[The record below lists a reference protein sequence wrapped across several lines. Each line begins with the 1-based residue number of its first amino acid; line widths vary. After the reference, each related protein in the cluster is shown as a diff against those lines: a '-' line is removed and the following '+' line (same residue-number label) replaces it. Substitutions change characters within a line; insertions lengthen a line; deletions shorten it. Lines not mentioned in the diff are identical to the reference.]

1 MSKLVVSEFVSI
13 DGVMEDPGGGE
24 SFGRGGWAFQFERGA
39 EGDRFKY
46 DELMAAGAMLLGR
59 VTYEGFA
66 QAWPNMQAD
75 EFGKKMNSMPKYV
88 VSSTLRSAD
97 WNNSTVVDGDL
108 AKNVAELSERVEGDI
123 LIAGSAQLVQAL
135 TDLGLVDEYRLMV
148 YPIVL
153 GDGKRLFSDTSQVHS
168 LRMVDAKPLDSGIL
182 ALIYQPA

>member
-24 SFGRGGWAFQFERGA
+24 SFERGGWAFQFERGA

-46 DELMAAGAMLLGR
+46 DELMGAGAMLLGR

-75 EFGKKMNSMPKYV
+75 EFAQKMNSMPKYV
-88 VSSTLRSAD
+88 VSSTLQSAD
-97 WNNSTVVDGDL
+97 WNNSTIMGGDL
-108 AKNVAELSERVEGDI
+108 AKQVAELVQSVEGDI
-123 LIAGSAQLVQAL
+123 LVAGSARLVQAL

-153 GDGKRLFSDTSQVHS
+153 GDGKRLFSDTSQARS
-168 LRMVDAKPLDSGIL
+168 LRLVDAKPLDSGIL
-182 ALIYQPA
+182 ALTYQPA

>member
-1 MSKLVVSEFVSI
+1 MGKLVISEFVSI

-24 SFGRGGWAFQFERGA
+24 SFQRGGWAFQFERGV

-46 DELMAAGAMLLGR
+46 EELMAAGAMLLGR

-88 VSSTLRSAD
+88 VSSTLQSAD
-97 WNNSTVVDGDL
+97 WNNSTIISGDL
-108 AKNVAELSERVEGDI
+108 AENVGEIRASVEGDI
-123 LIAGSAQLVQAL
+123 LVAGSARLAQNL
-135 TDLGLVDEYRLMV
+135 TNLGLVDEYRLMV

-153 GDGKRLFSDTSQVHS
+153 GDGKRLFSDTSQAQR
-168 LRMVDAKPLDSGIL
+168 LRMVEAKPLDSGIL
-182 ALIYQPA
+182 ALTYRPA